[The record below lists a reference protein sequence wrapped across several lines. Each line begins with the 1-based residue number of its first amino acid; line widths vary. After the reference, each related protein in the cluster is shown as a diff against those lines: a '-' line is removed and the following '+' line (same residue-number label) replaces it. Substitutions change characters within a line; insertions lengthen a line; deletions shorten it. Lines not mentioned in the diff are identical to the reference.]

1 MTVPVP
7 QAALPPRL
15 TAAISTAAEEIAAV
29 LRTCQDSAVR
39 IPGAEWSVGE
49 AAAHLLQANEL
60 MAALADGREQAWG
73 DGTPSSLA
81 AANAEALAAFTER
94 DPAVLADG
102 IVEHA
107 VAFNAAAA
115 KRSADET
122 SVTPMGAMDLATLGS
137 YLLTHM
143 LAHGYDM
150 AVALRRPHMIDH
162 DGVDLSLPFLRAA
175 MPRAVAPRTVAA
187 GHNACYDLRVR
198 GGARFAVT
206 FTDGAAA
213 VTEEP
218 PRRPDCT
225 IVAEPVTFFLL
236 ALGRRTPTAALFGG
250 KIVSWGRKPW
260 LAPGFP
266 GLFAVP

>member
-1 MTVPVP
+1 MSVP
-7 QAALPPRL
+7 QKQASVAPRL
-15 TAAISTAAEEIAAV
+15 SEAIAVAAERIAEV
-29 LRTCQDSAVR
+29 LRAGGDGAAR

-60 MAALADGREQAWG
+60 MAALADGREQPYG
-73 DGTPSSLA
+73 DGTPGSLA

-107 VAFNAAAA
+107 RAFNAAAA
-115 KRSADET
+115 RRPADT
-122 SVTPMGAMDLATLGS
+122 ACVTPMGPMDLPTLAS

-150 AVALRRPHMIDH
+150 AVALRRPHMIDRE
-162 DGVDLSLPFLRAA
+162 GVELCLPFLRTA
-175 MPRAVAPRTVAA
+175 MPRAVSPRTAAA
-187 GHNACYDLRVR
+187 GHDACYDLRVR

-206 FTDGAAA
+206 FTGGAAA
-213 VTEEP
+213 VTEVP
-218 PRRPDCT
+218 PRRADCT
-225 IVAEPVTFFLL
+225 IVSEPVTFFLL
-236 ALGRRTPTAALFGG
+236 AMGRRTPTAALFGG
-250 KIVSWGRKPW
+250 KIVAWGRKPW